1 LYLLFYVIGNL
12 GDDVV
17 VQTEIRDGVTWI
29 TCKCYDCTYIPGL
42 TASGYN
48 PEGIEYTVLEFRQH
62 QTERRDAY
70 HLYLQN
76 KIRTEEPKASHT
88 KETEAL
94 AGHGRPASVPTFF
107 DLGTGQ
113 LSQLDHLPGIARWE
127 TLWRASDK
135 SA

>member
-1 LYLLFYVIGNL
+1 M
-12 GDDVV
+12 

-62 QTERRDAY
+62 QTERRSAY
-70 HLYLQN
+70 DRYLQN
-76 KIRTEEPKASHT
+76 KIRTEELTAAHT
-88 KETEAL
+88 KETEAEP
-94 AGHGRPASVPTFF
+94 AHGRAGSVPTFF
-107 DLGTGQ
+107 DLDTGQ
-113 LSQLDHLPGIARWE
+113 LSQLDHLPGTARWE
-127 TLWRASDK
+127 TLWRASNK

>member
-1 LYLLFYVIGNL
+1 M
-12 GDDVV
+12 

-42 TASGYN
+42 TASGHN

-70 HLYLQN
+70 HLYLEN
-76 KIRTEEPKASHT
+76 KIRTEELKAAHT
-88 KETEAL
+88 KETEAP
-94 AGHGRPASVPTFF
+94 GRHGRLPGVPTFF
-107 DLGTGQ
+107 DINSGQ
-113 LSQLDHLPGIARWE
+113 IADTDDIPNVARWE
-127 TLWRASDK
+127 TLWRASNK